1 MTTTLNVLQKYTLT
15 ATEFDAATPPNVV
28 PFGSVPVW
36 TSTNEAVATVLA
48 APDGITAVV
57 SSVGLGIAEIHV
69 SADGLDA
76 FDFVTVTAAPG
87 VVIVLTASAPE
98 PK

>member
-1 MTTTLNVLQKYTLT
+1 MTTTLNTLQKYTLT
-15 ATEFDAATPPNVV
+15 ATEQDASGAVV

-48 APDGITAVV
+48 AADGITAVV
-57 SSVGLGIAEIHV
+57 SAVGTGICEITV
-69 SADGLDA
+69 SADGLSA
-76 FDFVTVTAAPG
+76 FDFVTVQAAPG
-87 VVIVLTASAPE
+87 VQIVLTASAPE

>member
-1 MTTTLNVLQKYTLT
+1 MTTTLNTLQKYTLT
-15 ATEFDAATPPNVV
+15 AQEQDASGASV

-48 APDGITAVV
+48 AADGLSAVV

-87 VVIVLTASAPE
+87 VTIVLTASAPE